1 MKKFTVMLLALFLI
15 TGLCSCGGKDN
26 ENAEPSASPSVTE
39 KAPETEKKQTEQE
52 KEIYDDGIVLPED
65 GKIEFGK
72 DNKEQ
77 KSETQKPEQPKE
89 QPKAKQP
96 QEQPKQEKEPENQTE
111 TKPSSADEQGYGN
124 VTWN

>member
-1 MKKFTVMLLALFLI
+1 MNIIKKIETIIFAVCLMLS
-15 TGLCSCGGKDN
+15 LCSCGSKDN
-26 ENAEPSASPSVTE
+26 KNAEPSSSPSVTE
-39 KAPETEKKQTEQE
+39 KAEEKSKEQAKETT
-52 KEIYDDGIVLPED
+52 DDGIVLPEE

-111 TKPSSADEQGYGN
+111 TKPSSADEQGYGG